1 MYTNDQIFLDGNN
14 GKAVLLIHGVTSG
27 CAQMYPLANVLNEYG
42 YAVRCVN
49 IAGHGTYPQDLL
61 HTSWE
66 NMIDKAEYDY
76 RMLKNEYDAVAVGGL
91 SLGGALS
98 IILAKEHPDIRALL
112 TISAPLKLLDGV
124 FTQEFPPEQI
134 FWHRNLGGKT
144 GIAKKHH
151 IHYEEIAVRVF
162 KELQHIIRYI
172 SAAGFIEGITTPAC
186 IAQAKDDTVADPNS
200 CRELYNRIGSC
211 KKELYN
217 PDTGGHNLC
226 FGEERFPL
234 FEHIIRFI
242 NGTM

>member
-49 IAGHGTYPQDLL
+49 SAGHGTYPEDLL

-98 IILAKEHPDIRALL
+98 IILAKEHPDIRALM

-134 FWHRNLGGKT
+134 FWHRDLGGKT

-162 KELQHIIRYI
+162 KELQHIINYI

-200 CRELYNRIGSC
+200 CRELYARIGSR

>member
-1 MYTNDQIFLDGNN
+1 
-14 GKAVLLIHGVTSG
+14 
-27 CAQMYPLANVLNEYG
+27 
-42 YAVRCVN
+42 
-49 IAGHGTYPQDLL
+49 
-61 HTSWE
+61 
-66 NMIDKAEYDY
+66 MIDKAEYDY

-98 IILAKEHPDIRALL
+98 IILAKEHPDIRALM

-134 FWHRNLGGKT
+134 FWHRDLGGKT

-242 NGTM
+242 NSTM